1 MWKLKHKVTGDIAQ
15 AHMASKR
22 QSQES
27 KLGHLIQG
35 PMLLFFTPSQQLA
48 KFFWKGQPGN
58 TSGIVHQ
65 QAKLAY
71 YVDICVTF

>member
-1 MWKLKHKVTGDIAQ
+1 MQKLKHRATGEVAQ

-27 KLGHLIQG
+27 KPGHLTQG
-35 PMLLFFTPSQQLA
+35 PMLLFFTPHQQLA
-48 KFFWKGQPGN
+48 KFFWKGQLVN
-58 TSGIVHQ
+58 ISGIVHQ

-71 YVDICVTF
+71 YVDIYIAF